1 MTVALLLKFSFA
13 FEFIE
18 VVRPVIVYTPSPSAG
33 GRGGTSYHII
43 LNIGFWWF
51 TEKSNFRG
59 GLTKSQYRG
68 GGLPKKGG
76 FDSLQI

>member
-33 GRGGTSYHII
+33 G
-43 LNIGFWWF
+43 
-51 TEKSNFRG
+51 
-59 GLTKSQYRG
+59 G
-68 GGLPKKGG
+68 GGPPTTLSLTLDFGG
-76 FDSLQI
+76 SLKNPILGGV